1 MLLSLAGLIYTL
13 ATWAALCIHSDHP
26 VRQLII
32 TGVLGAITG
41 VPSVAF
47 MLDRQLG
54 RPHRQLQGHL
64 HNEIIAPSVS
74 LNPVSTNDSEMTPSV
89 IIPLKTEAEERF
101 SIHCIPPGK
110 ALKNETFSMP
120 FLVIVMVGSLVII
133 FWFSRRTARER
144 HGQYVQG
151 TRQVA
156 YPFVVDRAP
165 SLQEQMDA
173 LINGELPHSCIDH
186 LTCASHPGSLSFEAQ
201 DKASRV
207 VEACIVHER
216 FENEHSGTIQRPQQ
230 CLVPSHSKS
239 PPVPERVSSPK
250 DTPFNNSS
258 LELSPSTM
266 GTESSLDDTV
276 IQIQQTGRKKRQRP
290 SQAKRRR
297 MAKRR

>member
-1 MLLSLAGLIYTL
+1 MLLPLAGLIYTL

-41 VPSVAF
+41 VPSVAY
-47 MLDRQLG
+47 MLDLQLD

-64 HNEIIAPSVS
+64 HDEVIAPSVS
-74 LNPVSTNDSEMTPSV
+74 LNPVSTNDSEMAPSV
-89 IIPLKTEAEERF
+89 VIPLKTEAEERF

-110 ALKNETFSMP
+110 ALKNEMLSMP
-120 FLVIVMVGSLVII
+120 FLVIVVVGSLVIM
-133 FWFSRRTARER
+133 FWFSRRTARGR
-144 HGQYVQG
+144 HDQYAKG
-151 TRQVA
+151 TRQVTH
-156 YPFVVDRAP
+156 PFVADRAP

-173 LINGELPHSCIDH
+173 LINGELPHSYIDH
-186 LTCASHPGSLSFEAQ
+186 SSAFRPCYLSIEAQ

-207 VEACIVHER
+207 VEAHIVHER
-216 FENEHSGTIQRPQQ
+216 FENEHIRHQRPQQ
-230 CLVPSHSKS
+230 CALVPSHSK

-258 LELSPSTM
+258 LEHSPSTM
-266 GTESSLDDTV
+266 GTESISNDAV